1 MPRKSISGQK
11 VGIDDDYEPITEV
24 GNKAQNPKP
33 KRPVRNE
40 PLGKKKGKGTHT
52 GRVTVRIKSSRSR
65 LLDTDNLI
73 GGVKYFVDG
82 LRHAGLIHDDREE
95 DIILEV
101 SQAKVSK
108 KEKEKTEIELIY
120 P

>member
-1 MPRKSISGQK
+1 MPRKSISGRK
-11 VGIDDDYEPITEV
+11 VGIEDYDSIIEV
-24 GNKAQNPKP
+24 GNKPQNPKP
-33 KRPVRNE
+33 KHPVRDE
-40 PLGKKKGKGTHT
+40 SLGQKKGKGAHS

-101 SQAKVSK
+101 SQTKVSK